1 MLLIS
6 IKTLQ
11 DDRFLRP
18 LQNISGLFF
27 EDSTIGFEQEE
38 ANLIVDIHIEEN
50 VKASA
55 RLTDVYKLNGVN
67 IKIFIPKSNSNI
79 FTNVIITILTSA
91 KYKLCLNF
99 NSFCINPK
107 LIKNNTIVLFNSGYL
122 VTVTTIASKIMNTVL
137 KAINILTDNLLYRIN
152 CMYKNV

>member
-11 DDRFLRP
+11 DDRFYVRYKILAAY
-18 LQNISGLFF
+18 FF

-55 RLTDVYKLNGVN
+55 RLTDVATGNVYEETFAKDLSA
-67 IKIFIPKSNSNI
+67 FTDEKS
-79 FTNVIITILTSA
+79 V
-91 KYKLCLNF
+91 
-99 NSFCINPK
+99 
-107 LIKNNTIVLFNSGYL
+107 
-122 VTVTTIASKIMNTVL
+122 
-137 KAINILTDNLLYRIN
+137 
-152 CMYKNV
+152 

>member
-18 LQNISGLFF
+18 LQNIGGLFF

-55 RLTDVYKLNGVN
+55 RLTDVATGNVYEETFAKDL
-67 IKIFIPKSNSNI
+67 SA
-79 FTNVIITILTSA
+79 FTDEKRAYEASEA
-91 KYKLCLNF
+91 RCFLCI
-99 NSFCINPK
+99 SFCSSAVNW
-107 LIKNNTIVLFNSGYL
+107 Y
-122 VTVTTIASKIMNTVL
+122 
-137 KAINILTDNLLYRIN
+137 
-152 CMYKNV
+152 

>member
-18 LQNISGLFF
+18 LQNIGGLFF

-55 RLTDVYKLNGVN
+55 RLTDVATGNVYEETFAKDL
-67 IKIFIPKSNSNI
+67 SA
-79 FTNVIITILTSA
+79 FTDEKERMKHETELQAAKDKAAMEREQLKARTALKNKTSA
-91 KYKLCLNF
+91 G
-99 NSFCINPK
+99 
-107 LIKNNTIVLFNSGYL
+107 V
-122 VTVTTIASKIMNTVL
+122 
-137 KAINILTDNLLYRIN
+137 
-152 CMYKNV
+152 

>member
-18 LQNISGLFF
+18 LQNIGGLFF
-27 EDSTIGFEQEE
+27 EESTIGFEQEE

-55 RLTDVYKLNGVN
+55 RLTDVATGNVYEETFAKDL
-67 IKIFIPKSNSNI
+67 SA
-79 FTNVIITILTSA
+79 FTDEKERMKQVKHVVSYVYLSVLQQLTGIEQSWG
-91 KYKLCLNF
+91 F
-99 NSFCINPK
+99 
-107 LIKNNTIVLFNSGYL
+107 
-122 VTVTTIASKIMNTVL
+122 
-137 KAINILTDNLLYRIN
+137 
-152 CMYKNV
+152 